1 MALELSGLSFASLGS
16 GSKGN
21 GTLVC
26 KANTRLLLDC
36 GFSLKETVTRMQRLG
51 VAPDSLTAIFV
62 THEHGDHIGGV
73 GVLAREY
80 GLPVYLT
87 AGTWRAASHLGE
99 LPHVELIPAN
109 GSVQVGDITVTPV
122 AVPHDASEPV
132 QYVFQ
137 SDGKSVGVLTDLGS
151 VTEAVLRHYAQC
163 DALLLEANHC
173 PDLLASSAYPL
184 SVKQRIGSDWG
195 HLSNVQ
201 AKSFLIA
208 LSRRLKY
215 LVLVHLSEQNNS
227 PDRVLQVL
235 GSQVQIAEEVF
246 FACQQRGFDWLSVG

>member
-1 MALELSGLSFASLGS
+1 MALEFSSLSFASLGS
-16 GSKGN
+16 GSRGN
-21 GTLVC
+21 ATLVC

-51 VAPDSLTAIFV
+51 VAPDSLTAV
-62 THEHGDHIGGV
+62 LATHEHGDHIGGV
-73 GVLAREY
+73 GALAREY
-80 GLPVYLT
+80 NLPVYLT

-109 GSVQVGDITVTPV
+109 GSILIGDITVAPV

-137 SDGKSVGVLTDLGS
+137 SEGKSVGVLTDLGS
-151 VTEAVLRHYAQC
+151 VTEAVLRHYEQC

-173 PDLLASSAYPL
+173 PELLASSAYPA

-195 HLSNVQ
+195 HLSNAQ
-201 AKSFLIA
+201 AKSLLIA

-227 PDRVLQVL
+227 RERVLRAL
-235 GSQVQIAEEVF
+235 GSHTQIAEEVL